1 MQKEGK
7 ESLKGMKQSMISNDK
22 KIRWMAAGFAVLAA
36 VSMTGCS
43 PDKTDDAA
51 GSQASTESS
60 GGWETATTEVPAS
73 ETATD
78 ADTEESAL
86 PDNLEEG
93 EEVLQRDNAGDV
105 SFHGTLPD
113 ITPDWKDGEL
123 FLLVIPDA
131 DSSSAA
137 LECPVY
143 DTQDAAGTD
152 GAAWLDE
159 GNSADLT
166 DPNTVIHGTLG
177 ESSAFSGI
185 QDYGDSSFFTSNPY
199 LYLYGRDSISEF
211 QVFAAYPKAHEDIL
225 TSING
230 FDRDEFNQYIN
241 DIYNQRSMQA
251 VRDEE
256 LEQQV
261 LDTWSVLTLQ
271 AEGTDG
277 NDFIVQAVPTGVV
290 QQ

>member
-1 MQKEGK
+1 
-7 ESLKGMKQSMISNDK
+7 MIDTQNK
-22 KIRWMAAGFAVLAA
+22 KFRWMAAGLAALAA

-43 PDKTDDAA
+43 SDKASDAA
-51 GSQASTESS
+51 ASLTSTEST
-60 GGWETATTEVPAS
+60 GGWEAAETETSAAETTEAG
-73 ETATD
+73 
-78 ADTEESAL
+78 TEEENAL
-86 PDNLEEG
+86 PNDLEEG
-93 EEVLQRDNAGDV
+93 EEVLQRENANDV

-143 DTQDAAGTD
+143 DTKDAAGAD

-159 GNSADLT
+159 GNSTDLT
-166 DPNTVIHGTLG
+166 DPNTVIHGTLA
-177 ESSAFSGI
+177 ENSAFEGI

-199 LYLYGRDSISEF
+199 LYLYGKDSISEF
-211 QVFAAYPKAHEDIL
+211 QVFAAYPKTHEDIL
-225 TSING
+225 TNVNG

-241 DIYNQRSMQA
+241 DIYSQRSMQA

-261 LDTWSVLTLQ
+261 LDTWSILTLQ

>member
-113 ITPDWKDGEL
+113 ITPDWRA
-123 FLLVIPDA
+123 VP
-131 DSSSAA
+131 S
-137 LECPVY
+137 
-143 DTQDAAGTD
+143 
-152 GAAWLDE
+152 
-159 GNSADLT
+159 
-166 DPNTVIHGTLG
+166 
-177 ESSAFSGI
+177 
-185 QDYGDSSFFTSNPY
+185 GDSGCRFLF
-199 LYLYGRDSISEF
+199 
-211 QVFAAYPKAHEDIL
+211 
-225 TSING
+225 
-230 FDRDEFNQYIN
+230 
-241 DIYNQRSMQA
+241 RS
-251 VRDEE
+251 
-256 LEQQV
+256 
-261 LDTWSVLTLQ
+261 
-271 AEGTDG
+271 
-277 NDFIVQAVPTGVV
+277 TGVPGL
-290 QQ
+290 

>member
-1 MQKEGK
+1 M
-7 ESLKGMKQSMISNDK
+7 KGLEQNRMSTQNRRF
-22 KIRWMAAGFAVLAA
+22 RWMAAGIAALAA
-36 VSMTGCS
+36 VSMAGCS
-43 PDKTDDAA
+43 AEKTEEAA
-51 GSQASTESS
+51 GSSVSTESA
-60 GGWETATTEVPAS
+60 GGWETADTQAPAAETTEGG
-73 ETATD
+73 
-78 ADTEESAL
+78 EEENVL
-86 PDNLEEG
+86 PENLEEG
-93 EEVLQRDNAGDV
+93 EEVLQRGEGSNV

-113 ITPDWKDGEL
+113 ITPDWKEKEL

-131 DSSSAA
+131 DSSAAA

-143 DTQDAAGTD
+143 DTKDAAGTE

-159 GNSADLT
+159 GNSTDLT

-177 ESSAFSGI
+177 EDSAFAGI

-199 LYLYGRDSISEF
+199 LYLYGKDSISEF
-211 QVFAAYPKAHEDIL
+211 QVFAAYPKTHEEIL
-225 TSING
+225 TSVNG

-241 DIYNQRSMQA
+241 DIYSQRSMQA

-261 LDTWSVLTLQ
+261 LDTWSILTLQ

>member
-1 MQKEGK
+1 
-7 ESLKGMKQSMISNDK
+7 MKQSMISNDK

-43 PDKTDDAA
+43 QDKTDDTA

-60 GGWETATTEVPAS
+60 GGWEAATTEAPAA
-73 ETATD
+73 ETAMD

-93 EEVLQRDNAGDV
+93 EEVLQRDDAGDV

-123 FLLVIPDA
+123 FLLVIPAA
-131 DSSSAA
+131 DS
-137 LECPVY
+137 
-143 DTQDAAGTD
+143 
-152 GAAWLDE
+152 
-159 GNSADLT
+159 
-166 DPNTVIHGTLG
+166 NTVIHGTLG
-177 ESSAFSGI
+177 ENSAFSGI

-211 QVFAAYPKAHEDIL
+211 QVFAAYPKTHEDIL
-225 TSING
+225 TSVNG

-271 AEGTDG
+271 AEGADG